1 MGDTSPI
8 RLNKTT
14 EGIRRQFTG
23 DLYCV
28 TDENEMLFFFIN
40 NESQKPKLRFH
51 SFIFVCPHLEFSS
64 DIHNK
69 TLIHRN
75 WSIVSAVSRTRP
87 CSINSQMIFML
98 LWFMICHFVMTTV
111 TRWRLFGC
119 VIIVM
124 RACWRLG
131 TCARSSRT
139 RDHQPIYLSTW
150 FFRVCIPTSHVKIF
164 HTIFS
169 IQCVCVTNPLETNE

>member
-1 MGDTSPI
+1 
-8 RLNKTT
+8 
-14 EGIRRQFTG
+14 
-23 DLYCV
+23 
-28 TDENEMLFFFIN
+28 MLFFFIN
-40 NESQKPKLRFH
+40 KRKPKTQT
-51 SFIFVCPHLEFSS
+51 SIPFIHFRLSTPRIFFGYSQWKWKHRVCTHIE
-64 DIHNK
+64 

-150 FFRVCIPTSHVKIF
+150 FFRVCIPTIETKPRQDFPHHFLYSMCVRYK
-164 HTIFS
+164 S
-169 IQCVCVTNPLETNE
+169 IRNKWIE